1 MKKALPIITLLCYLL
16 ALAGCIA
23 HLAMGITPNLTMI
36 VVFLVYIVGVL
47 VLMTFFTRMMIL
59 AKRGEKSE
67 KKVPNEDGF
76 ERLQAEVA
84 AQSAQ
89 EEEETES
96 VTDVFADTP
105 SEETNETEE
114 TEEPDAA
121 PDEEAAEPEQA
132 DEEPESAADP
142 AAEEPVAEEPAA
154 EEPADENDENENENE
169 DEDED
174 EDEDVPPVIVVPSL
188 PEVDEDED
196 DGADD
201 EDTDDEDEDD
211 EDEDAEESGEGA
223 AFVAASLSGAEGEN
237 LLSARFAKSR
247 YLRTY
252 ASRLI
257 QADDTLKDYYSLVKN
272 AFMSYKKVTTT
283 VSREHERIRR
293 GRITLAI
300 MKIRGKTLL
309 LYLALDP
316 AQFVNTMYVGEDVSA
331 IDKYSDVP
339 FLYRIKGPRK
349 AKRAVRLIGM
359 IAEKYG
365 LELLAVPAAENYT
378 ALFPYEST
386 EALVEKGLIIDKVAE
401 SERKAEAARL
411 AAEEAEAAAQQA
423 IDEAIKAKEDAEKAA
438 ARAEQTADEIEAAE
452 QAKAAKAEEA

>member
-154 EEPADENDENENENE
+154 EEPADENDENENE
-169 DEDED
+169 DED

-211 EDEDAEESGEGA
+211 EDEDEDAEESEEGA

-237 LLSARFAKSR
+237 PLSARFAKSR

-316 AQFVNTMYVGEDVSA
+316 AQFVNTMYVGEDVAA

-365 LELLAVPAAENYT
+365 LEPLAVPAAENYT